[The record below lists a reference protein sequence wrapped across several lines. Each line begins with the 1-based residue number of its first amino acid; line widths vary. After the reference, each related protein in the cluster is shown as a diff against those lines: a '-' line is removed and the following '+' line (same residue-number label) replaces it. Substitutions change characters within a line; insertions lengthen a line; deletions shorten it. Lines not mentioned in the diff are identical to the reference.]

1 MKEEIYTK
9 TITKAK
15 LCKAANISTSAIRYW
30 LDQGIL
36 TPEQDEA
43 NNYYTFNALDILNV
57 HNVIHTKMF
66 DMNLAETKSIRN
78 LSREEFLK
86 LLLKKQDDAAK
97 RIKEYTKKLEYIRK
111 YYNATVHIFETADN
125 AESDFTVVTP
135 FFKYLVETDI
145 YIDEHIRLLVKEPS
159 PVAILFDGLNMSD
172 ETSSFCMALL
182 KPPKEGKILNTIT
195 DDDKYIVKTVQLP
208 NRDYNEELLQSARKF
223 ASEHGYGK
231 VENMIYLPK
240 LHHVEDGKDLF
251 IIDVYFKLS

>member
-97 RIKEYTKKLEYIRK
+97 RIEEYTKKLEYIR
-111 YYNATVHIFETADN
+111 
-125 AESDFTVVTP
+125 
-135 FFKYLVETDI
+135 
-145 YIDEHIRLLVKEPS
+145 
-159 PVAILFDGLNMSD
+159 
-172 ETSSFCMALL
+172 
-182 KPPKEGKILNTIT
+182 
-195 DDDKYIVKTVQLP
+195 
-208 NRDYNEELLQSARKF
+208 
-223 ASEHGYGK
+223 
-231 VENMIYLPK
+231 
-240 LHHVEDGKDLF
+240 
-251 IIDVYFKLS
+251 